1 MNDGMN
7 AGIPPKFSTQT
18 FDRPCGSWLGT
29 ETEEICVPYD
39 PSGKFWSEKI
49 QKKYFLLLSF
59 LSIQLFFN
67 FRNRNSTQI
76 FHSHFWPSMW

>member
-7 AGIPPKFSTQT
+7 AGIPPKFTTQT

-39 PSGKFWSEKI
+39 PSGKF
-49 QKKYFLLLSF
+49 
-59 LSIQLFFN
+59 
-67 FRNRNSTQI
+67 
-76 FHSHFWPSMW
+76 

>member
-18 FDRPCGSWLGT
+18 FDRPFGSWLGT

-39 PSGKFWSEKI
+39 PSGKF
-49 QKKYFLLLSF
+49 
-59 LSIQLFFN
+59 
-67 FRNRNSTQI
+67 
-76 FHSHFWPSMW
+76 